1 MSIDRL
7 TAEDLLM
14 LQADGVW
21 PQDVGALA
29 IFEGAGVFAAADP
42 FPIDAVRGVIAAR
55 LHLVPRFRQLIH
67 VPGRG
72 LGGAL
77 WVDAPRFDLR
87 EHVRVQQLPVDAGE
101 AELLDVTEQLRAR
114 RLDRSRPLWEMWF
127 MPGLPE
133 GRVGLFV
140 RLHHAIADGRAAMS
154 ILGAFMDGDSVPHD
168 TDARPWKA
176 SPMPT
181 PAALLVDSLLRR
193 LAGLGRGLSLL
204 ARPIPL
210 LRQARAGWPAMR
222 ELLAEDPASET
233 SMDRLVGPARRLA
246 LVRGT
251 TREVR
256 RIARAHDATVNDV
269 LLAIIAGGLR
279 ALLGSRGEPVNGV
292 TARIYVPVSLRRG
305 LRGTVQGN
313 MISQMVVPLD
323 LTGSDAAPR
332 LRRIAAETAR
342 RKARSRNSLGSMF
355 RIGIARKL
363 MLKAI
368 NRQRVHVTS
377 ASITGPRHPLSLA
390 GAPMREIF
398 PLENL
403 IGRVGLG
410 VAALTY
416 AGRFDIGLIADR
428 DTYPDL
434 EVFASSMRDELARLG
449 SSGPPLVN
457 VIPARVARR
466 RLHRFPA
473 PRGCSAA
480 SPLGRAR
487 R

>member
-1 MSIDRL
+1 MSVDRL
-7 TAEDLLM
+7 TAEDVLM

-29 IFEGAGVFAAADP
+29 IFEGAGLFASADA
-42 FPIDAVRGVIAAR
+42 FPIDAVRHAIAAR

-67 VPGRG
+67 VPRRG
-72 LGGAL
+72 LGGPL
-77 WVDAPRFDLR
+77 WVDAERFDLR
-87 EHVRVQQLPVDAGE
+87 EHVRIRPLPAGAGE
-101 AELLDVTEQLRAR
+101 AELLDLTEQLRAR

-127 MPGLPE
+127 MPGLSE

-154 ILGAFMDGDSVPHD
+154 ILGAFMDAESVMPEA
-168 TDARPWKA
+168 DAHPWKP
-176 SPMPT
+176 SPT
-181 PAALLVDSLLRR
+181 PEPAVLLFDNLLRR
-193 LAGLGRGLSLL
+193 LGGLGRSISVL
-204 ARPIPL
+204 ARPVPL
-210 LRQARAGWPAMR
+210 IRQLRATWPAMR
-222 ELLAEDPASET
+222 ELLAEEPASET
-233 SMDRLVGPARRLA
+233 SMDRLVGPARRIA

-269 LLAIIAGGLR
+269 LLAITAAGLR
-279 ALLGSRGEPVNGV
+279 ALLGSRGEPVDGI
-292 TARIYVPVSLRRG
+292 TARVYVPVSLRRR

-313 MISQMVVPLD
+313 LISQMVVPLD
-323 LTGSDAAPR
+323 LAGSDAVLR
-332 LRRIAAETAR
+332 LRRIAVETAR
-342 RKARSRNSLGSMF
+342 RKTRARSSLGSMF
-355 RIGIARKL
+355 RIGMARKL

-390 GAPMREIF
+390 GAPMRELF

-434 EVFASSMRDELARLG
+434 EVFASGMRDELMRLR
-449 SSGPPLVN
+449 SGEPPLASI
-457 VIPARVARR
+457 IPARVAR
-466 RLHRFPA
+466 
-473 PRGCSAA
+473 
-480 SPLGRAR
+480 
-487 R
+487 